1 MAARAEACQ
10 LRIEQRT
17 EQELELGEK
26 SLSEIGRT
34 IAAEIQKLFEATVN
48 PDAIRIRAARIKART
63 NVQATKTPVTTRVEG
78 GDTGDKFTPQ
88 EVVREVDAIV
98 KKGKSVREAA
108 KEVAEASAIRDDRNG
123 EA

>member
-1 MAARAEACQ
+1 MAAHAEACQ
-10 LRIEQRT
+10 LWIEQRT

-63 NVQATKTPVTTRVEG
+63 NVQATETPATKRVEG
-78 GDTGDKFTPQ
+78 GDNGDKFTPQ
-88 EVVREVDAIV
+88 EVVREVDATRA
-98 KKGKSVREAA
+98 G
-108 KEVAEASAIRDDRNG
+108 RNEG
-123 EA
+123 R